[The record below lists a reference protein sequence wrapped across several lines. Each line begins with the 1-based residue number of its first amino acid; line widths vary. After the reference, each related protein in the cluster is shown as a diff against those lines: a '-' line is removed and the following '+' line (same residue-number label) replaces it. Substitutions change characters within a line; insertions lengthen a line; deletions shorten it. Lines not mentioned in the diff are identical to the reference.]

1 MELMFAALI
10 ADTVSIV
17 LNNYSDDELRKKVSI
32 LFERENITVRE
43 QTLDVLV
50 DHIKTL
56 KSLKHD

>member
-1 MELMFAALI
+1 MELIFAALI